1 MFDPVNLQLFELICH
16 LEVSLHQASTR
27 RSAQLLQQLL
37 HDEFL
42 EIGRSGERYD
52 KTQTVA
58 ALINEDVEA
67 ITAYSFQLALLTKD
81 CALLTYRSEVIDSD
95 GRAAKKTL
103 RSSIWQ
109 RSHICAN
116 HQECWQLRFHQ
127 GTPVKEVQEEEQ
139 ASKTEN

>member
-67 ITAYSFQLALLTKD
+67 INAYSFQLRTAARLSIQTDALLKKRFVRQSGRG
-81 CALLTYRSEVIDSD
+81 AIFVQIIRNAGSSD
-95 GRAAKKTL
+95 FTRGR
-103 RSSIWQ
+103 Q
-109 RSHICAN
+109 
-116 HQECWQLRFHQ
+116 
-127 GTPVKEVQEEEQ
+127 
-139 ASKTEN
+139 